1 MSHVLAI
8 SGMHIS
14 YVVIGIQFV
23 LNKFINNQKLKN
35 YILILILA
43 FFAIITGAS
52 SSCVRACIMSA
63 MLFISQN
70 FYRKNNFYITILFT
84 FMVLLFMNPYNIFSV
99 GMWLSFGGTL
109 GIVLFQKFFKRFLE
123 CKFKIKSKFFISFLD
138 IILVS
143 ISAQV
148 LILPIMIYCFNSVS
162 LTFFISNL
170 LIYFLVG
177 PILALGY
184 ISLIIGMLILPV
196 GNFIAIF
203 ENFLIFLIFKIA
215 EICSKIPFSKILVV
229 TPNFW
234 MLILYYVVI
243 SAMVYFF
250 HIKKFKFLRFIL
262 GKGTTSFVKKYY
274 IKIVSSL
281 LILILTINIIKIVPK
296 SLKIHFVDVG
306 QGDCTVLQTSGGKN
320 IIIDGGNNQKYDY
333 GKNVVVPYLL
343 DRKIK
348 TIDYLMVS
356 HFDSDHCGGL
366 FEVVRELKVKNII
379 IGKQESSYDNCE
391 KFLELAKNKKVNVIV
406 VETGNIIKIDKY
418 THFEILWPDSKK
430 MFNDSNNGINNNS
443 ITARLVYGNFTMLF
457 TGDIE
462 ELAEEEIVKMY
473 QNSDILD
480 VDILK
485 VAHHGSKSSSIDEI
499 VEKITP
505 KISLVGVGKDNNYGH
520 PNKDVL
526 ERLQNIGSKCFRTDL
541 NGEISIVVN
550 KKEKIK
556 IKKYI
561 E

>member
-14 YVVIGIQFV
+14 YVVIGIQAI
-23 LNKFINNQKLKN
+23 LNKLINNKKLKN

-63 MLFISQN
+63 MLLISQN
-70 FYRKNNFYITILFT
+70 FYRKNNFYVTVLIT
-84 FMVLLFMNPYNIFSV
+84 FMILLFMNPYNIFAV

-123 CKFKIKSKFFISFLD
+123 CKFKIKSKLFNSFLD
-138 IILVS
+138 IVLVS
-143 ISAQV
+143 VSAQI

-196 GNFIAIF
+196 GNFIAIL

-234 MLILYYVVI
+234 MMFFYYVVI
-243 SAMVYFF
+243 SGIIFLF
-250 HIKKFKFLRFIL
+250 HTKKYKFLRFIL
-262 GKGTTSFVKKYY
+262 GNGMTSFFKKYQT
-274 IKIVSSL
+274 KIISSI
-281 LILILTINIIKIVPK
+281 LILILTINIIKVVPQ

-348 TIDYLMVS
+348 KIDYLMVS

-366 FEVVRELKVKNII
+366 FEVVNELKVKNII
-379 IGKQESSYDNCE
+379 IGKQEKSYENCE
-391 KFLELAKNKKVNVIV
+391 KFLALAKLKKVNVII
-406 VETGNIIKIDKY
+406 VEAGDMIKIDKN
-418 THFEILWPDSKK
+418 TRFDILWPDSKK

-443 ITARLVYGNFTMLF
+443 ITARLVYGKFTMLF

-462 ELAEEEIVKMY
+462 AMAEEEIVKMY
-473 QNSDILD
+473 QNSNSLD

-499 VEKITP
+499 VEKVTP
-505 KISLVGVGKDNNYGH
+505 KISIIGVGADNKYGH
-520 PNKDVL
+520 PNKDVINRL
-526 ERLQNIGSKCFRTDL
+526 ENIRK
-541 NGEISIVVN
+541 
-550 KKEKIK
+550 
-556 IKKYI
+556 
-561 E
+561 